1 MKAFQFKSHNF
12 KKGLIFGFVYLIIVF
27 VIFSVIYGG
36 INGMADAANN
46 FGSAKGLGF
55 LVAIIVIGPL
65 VVILQLINPK
75 IEVLIDQE
83 QIVIRQRKK
92 MDQQVLLKDIHEMT
106 INQSLVNQLQ
116 FFGPE
121 GQLLVKI
128 HPQHDTQIIY
138 QIANEIAGHYSFRQE
153 KGTKKIFGNPVETV
167 TYTRK

>member
-1 MKAFQFKSHNF
+1 MKAFQFKSHNV

-83 QIVIRQRKK
+83 HIVIRQRKK
-92 MDQQVLLKDIHEMT
+92 KDQQVLLKDIHEMT

-116 FFGPE
+116 VFGPE

-138 QIANEIAGHYSFRQE
+138 QIANEIAGHNSFRKE

>member
-1 MKAFQFKSHNF
+1 MKAFQFKSHNV

-116 FFGPE
+116 VFGPG
-121 GQLLVKI
+121 GQPLVKI

-138 QIANEIAGHYSFRQE
+138 QIANEIAGHNSFRQE